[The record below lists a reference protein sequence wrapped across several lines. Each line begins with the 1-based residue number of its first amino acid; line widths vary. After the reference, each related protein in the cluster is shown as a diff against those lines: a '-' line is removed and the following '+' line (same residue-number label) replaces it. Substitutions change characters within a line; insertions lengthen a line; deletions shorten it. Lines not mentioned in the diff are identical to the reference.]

1 MTAGNIVVASGLD
14 CVSGDSL
21 VASEAAGS
29 VGQEL
34 LGATSSLIPDPVF
47 FCSIESPSP
56 SKQKQLELGLR
67 RLSREDPGL
76 RVRVDDSGQI
86 VLSGMG
92 QLHLEVLRERLAR
105 EYDVDAHLG
114 PLQVA
119 YRESIRSEVRESIS
133 LSKTIAGVSNSVSLT
148 LVLKPSVDQE
158 DLVSADAGRI
168 FASSSDSPVGTG
180 SAATAAASPLKV
192 VVSKENELG
201 KLRQDHRRAIENGI
215 TSAFACGPLLNF
227 PVIGV
232 TVELHELSCSRGTT
246 AAFLSSVTST
256 CVSAGLKGADAALLE
271 PVMRIEITVPV
282 SHSGKIVADLANR
295 RSHLQEVSERSGVRL
310 IRCLTPLAQL
320 ALSELLLARL
330 LL

>member
-1 MTAGNIVVASGLD
+1 
-14 CVSGDSL
+14 
-21 VASEAAGS
+21 
-29 VGQEL
+29 
-34 LGATSSLIPDPVF
+34 
-47 FCSIESPSP
+47 
-56 SKQKQLELGLR
+56 
-67 RLSREDPGL
+67 
-76 RVRVDDSGQI
+76 
-86 VLSGMG
+86 MG
-92 QLHLEVLRERLAR
+92 QSHLEVLRERLAR
-105 EYDVDAHLG
+105 ENDVDAHLG

-180 SAATAAASPLKV
+180 SAAASPLKV

-256 CVSAGLKGADAALLE
+256 CVSSGLKGADAALLE

-310 IRCLTPLAQL
+310 IRSLTPLAHL
-320 ALSELLLARL
+320 VDYASVLRSLSSGSASLSILFHSYRRMTESERRVAAEHVTGFAIP
-330 LL
+330 